1 MACILITGANR
12 GIGLAMT
19 RAAVRHGDSVIATV
33 RDAQKATAL
42 MLLAE
47 EIGGITIRELDVV
60 DENSVAA
67 FAAATT
73 EAPDL
78 LILNAGVFNV
88 RGGIEDPGHS
98 VEAWRDSL
106 MTNVAGPFLVT
117 RALLPNIER
126 SEGRKIAIVSSIMG
140 SSERAPGNAYPYRS
154 SKAAAVNLAR
164 NLAAELKPRGI
175 AVGAYH
181 PGWVRTDMGG
191 DSADISPEESA
202 EGLLSR
208 FDALSM
214 RTTGVFED
222 YRGDAIPF

>member
-1 MACILITGANR
+1 MACVLITGANR

-19 RAAVRHGDSVIATV
+19 RAAVRRGDSVIATV
-33 RDAQKATAL
+33 RDIGKATVL
-42 MLLAE
+42 SLLAE
-47 EIGGITIRELDVV
+47 EVGGITIRELDVV
-60 DENSVAA
+60 DEDSVAA

-88 RGGIEDPGHS
+88 RGGIEDPAHS
-98 VEAWRDSL
+98 VAAWRDSL

-117 RALLPNIER
+117 RALLPHIER
-126 SEGRKIAIVSSIMG
+126 GQGRKIAIVSSIMG
-140 SSERAPGNAYPYRS
+140 SSERAPGNAYPYRT

-191 DSADISPEESA
+191 SSADISPEESA

-208 FDALSM
+208 FDALSVK
-214 RTTGVFED
+214 TTGVFED
-222 YRGDAIPF
+222 YRGDSIPF